1 MVGKLAT
8 MMTAVIA
15 VGLLLGLVVRP
26 LFAPWALAAAIFAVN
41 YGLSLPFMPLIG
53 RVSAGAA
60 AGVAVLSFLL
70 RFGLIGLGLL
80 LVALAL
86 PQYFVSTAICFLVAY
101 TAFLG
106 LEIFVGLRGRT
117 GFKREVK
124 RERAA

>member
-1 MVGKLAT
+1 

-15 VGLLLGLVVRP
+15 VGLLLGLAVRP
-26 LFAPWALAAAIFAVN
+26 LLAPWALAAAVFILN
-41 YGLSLPFMPLIG
+41 YGLSLPFMPMIG
-53 RVSAGAA
+53 RLSAAAA
-60 AGVAVLSFLL
+60 AGLAMISFLI

-86 PQYFVSTAICFLVAY
+86 PHYFVSTAVCFLVIY

-106 LEIFVGLRGRT
+106 LEIIVGLRGRT
-117 GFKREVK
+117 GFGREVK